1 MPPINEDVYRPQSMP
16 TGPRNVLRS
25 NDSASLWNCTLSPGW
40 SEEEN
45 EIFRKA
51 LMKFGIGNWAKIIES
66 ECLPGKTNAQMN
78 LQLQR
83 MLGQQSTAEFGGL
96 HIDPLVIGE
105 KNAKIQGPHIKRKNN
120 CIVNTGGR
128 PLREEIKARIA
139 KNKELQV
146 FVSSTSYEV
155 PEEVWSKIELPKPRD
170 VIYHYHYHSQFPFL
184 LLNAKKEELRRLQEE
199 LRSVQEQISIIK
211 SNNVEEDEL
220 ISNMSLFS
228 IEDDEDLELP
238 PKKKSEASITTRKSK
253 SVKGRPKKES
263 TSSSKS
269 KTKHKNTVITSS
281 SIKKRKSNYSMSS
294 NGSRGV
300 DS

>member
-1 MPPINEDVYRPQSMP
+1 MPPINEDAYRPQSMP

-139 KNKELQV
+139 KNKEL
-146 FVSSTSYEV
+146 YEE
-155 PEEVWSKIELPKPRD
+155 PEEVWSKIELPKPQD
-170 VIYHYHYHSQFPFL
+170 KIFNNTL
-184 LLNAKKEELRRLQEE
+184 LNTINKTVLNAKKEELRRLQEE
-199 LRSVQEQISIIK
+199 LRRVQEEISLLK
-211 SNNVEEDEL
+211 SNNVKEDEL
-220 ISNMSLFS
+220 LSNMTLFS
-228 IEDDEDLELP
+228 IEESEDLELP
-238 PKKKSEASITTRKSK
+238 LVKKKSEVSVTRKKATNNDNSYHPTK
-253 SVKGRPKKES
+253 HL
-263 TSSSKS
+263 S
-269 KTKHKNTVITSS
+269 KTSFLQHRN
-281 SIKKRKSNYSMSS
+281 
-294 NGSRGV
+294 
-300 DS
+300 DSLPKFSV